1 MPAASSPHSQ
11 RDRTGMLSRLISGLR
26 ALVGGVIICLYAFMC
41 IAILAQVVG
50 RYVFNF
56 SISGAVESAT
66 FAQVWMVLLGAGVA
80 MRMNMHN
87 SMDLIAQKLSKP
99 AYRLLLVISSAA
111 CLWFL
116 WVTIRGSEPLLAIG
130 TFQTSAALQLP
141 MWVPYAAIPV
151 GCAYFALEIVL
162 SAIERWKAGAAPEQ
176 TVEQMEIN

>member
-1 MPAASSPHSQ
+1 
-11 RDRTGMLSRLISGLR
+11 MLSKLIPGLR
-26 ALVGGVIICLYAFMC
+26 TLINGVVICLYAFMC
-41 IAILAQVVG
+41 VAILAQVIG

-80 MRMNMHN
+80 MRLNMHN
-87 SMDLIAQKLSKP
+87 SMDLIAHRLSKP
-99 AYRLLLVISSAA
+99 VYRILIVLSSAA

-116 WVTIRGSEPLLAIG
+116 WVTIMGSEPLIEIG
-130 TFQTSAALQLP
+130 MFQTSAALQLP

-162 SAIERWKAGAAPEQ
+162 FTIARWKAGTAPEQ
-176 TVEQMEIN
+176 TIEQVEIS